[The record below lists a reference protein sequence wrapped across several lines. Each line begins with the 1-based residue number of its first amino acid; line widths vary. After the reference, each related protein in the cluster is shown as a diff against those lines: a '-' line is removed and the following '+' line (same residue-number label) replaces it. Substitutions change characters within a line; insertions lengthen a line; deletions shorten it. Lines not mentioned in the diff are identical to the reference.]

1 MLLRQDRG
9 RALPASTGIQPPAC
23 GRVAVRFPA
32 SGRPPAPS
40 PEFADQEGPRRVRHR
55 APASSRSLRHGA
67 APPLRA
73 AGEGRPAGLRTQVID
88 ATGSGKTLIGVAAAN
103 GLTARRVLV
112 LVPALDLLV
121 QTAAAWRAGGRRG
134 AMIGVCSLRGADSQG
149 LPCTTDPDEL
159 TARTAAPRPSPCSPR
174 TRRPAWAR
182 SGTCSAFTAG
192 WDRRR
197 Q

>member
-1 MLLRQDRG
+1 M
-9 RALPASTGIQPPAC
+9 
-23 GRVAVRFPA
+23 
-32 SGRPPAPS
+32 
-40 PEFADQEGPRRVRHR
+40 
-55 APASSRSLRHGA
+55 
-67 APPLRA
+67 
-73 AGEGRPAGLRTQVID
+73 ID

-159 TARTAAPRPSPCSPR
+159 TARTAGPETVTVFATYASVGMGTFRHVLGFHSRVGQAEAIAAALPAAAARLADGAPAPSRRHTRCGRATRCSSQMPAAPWRVRARRCPRLHGGCAPRGGDL
-174 TRRPAWAR
+174 A
-182 SGTCSAFTAG
+182 
-192 WDRRR
+192 
-197 Q
+197 